1 MCYSTVIQTNQRED
15 IMNLLKIL
23 VLVLIA
29 QLAIFSVAVAGD
41 FDWLNDLSIKA
52 QADPSKFRTRL
63 AVRFNLGDIQIK
75 AVLSNVEK
83 PADAYIVLRLGE
95 ISRQPTD
102 YVIAKYRSSKGK
114 GWGALAKSLG
124 IKPGSREFH
133 ALKRGH
139 DLYDARG
146 SGMVKGKAKS
156 NGNSKGEGKGK
167 SKKQK

>member
-1 MCYSTVIQTNQRED
+1 
-15 IMNLLKIL
+15 MNLLKIL

-41 FDWLNDLSIKA
+41 FGWLSDLSNKA
-52 QADPSKFRTRL
+52 QADLSDFRARL
-63 AVRFNLGDIQIK
+63 AVRFNVGDAEIE

-95 ISRQPTD
+95 MSKHQTD
-102 YVIAKYRSSKGK
+102 YVIAKYRSNKGK
-114 GWGALAKSLG
+114 GWGVLAKSLG

-133 ALKRGH
+133 ALKSGH

-146 SGMVKGKAKS
+146 NDTVKGKAKPHS
-156 NGNSKGEGKGK
+156 KSKGEGKGK
-167 SKKQK
+167 GKKRK

>member
-1 MCYSTVIQTNQRED
+1 
-15 IMNLLKIL
+15 MNLLKIL

-75 AVLSNVEK
+75 AVLSNVEN

-102 YVIAKYRSSKGK
+102 YVIAKHGSSKGK

-146 SGMVKGKAKS
+146 SGMVKGKARS

-167 SKKQK
+167 GKKRK